1 MDGAQNSRVFLRL
14 MQQRHENS
22 FSFTWDFF
30 GKTPPFHIQ
39 RIPSQLQERYSFIM
53 SSRRRRHIEEPE
65 DESEDD
71 GPIEEEEDNDS
82 NAVDV
87 KQDPEFSGEDD
98 PVGKYRPGSIRRIK
112 LKNFLTYERVEF
124 SPGPR

>member
-1 MDGAQNSRVFLRL
+1 
-14 MQQRHENS
+14 
-22 FSFTWDFF
+22 
-30 GKTPPFHIQ
+30 
-39 RIPSQLQERYSFIM
+39 M

-65 DESEDD
+65 DEFEDD
-71 GPIEEEEDNDS
+71 GPVEEEEENDS
-82 NAVDV
+82 NAV